1 MKSASFF
8 PSKSGDVKE
17 IIVRGLHPF
26 SEFNMCESETRYLA
40 GAVCTR
46 QWEQQRTCCLS
57 VCGAHGPE
65 DTGTFLCFLS
75 SCRNIFLTRK
85 ETIHVFFRLYLIA
98 NDSIL
103 DDYFIVKMVN
113 FLCSGL
119 SRCSSYTNNIVHWKT
134 LKRCHSGPGEGT
146 PPD

>member
-1 MKSASFF
+1 M
-8 PSKSGDVKE
+8 
-17 IIVRGLHPF
+17 IVRGLHLF
-26 SEFNMCESETRYLA
+26 SEFNTCGSETRYLA

-65 DTGTFLCFLS
+65 DTGTFLGFLS
-75 SCRNIFLTRK
+75 SCRNIFLARK
-85 ETIHVFFRLYLIA
+85 ETIHVFFRLYLVA

-103 DDYFIVKMVN
+103 DYYFTVKMAN

-119 SRCSSYTNNIVHWKT
+119 SKCSSYTNNIIVHWKT
-134 LKRCHSGPGEGT
+134 LKRCHSGPEEGT
-146 PPD
+146 PPQTQNTCSSDKIPWFES